1 MLYAELCHL
10 WTLKSMLKL
19 EKKKQKHVMLMSN
32 SIAWLMKLHVY
43 ENENFN
49 CSRNET
55 PSNNVLVHWCV
66 EWVFVIMNR
75 ESEHVIVNY
84 IGTQP

>member
-1 MLYAELCHL
+1 
-10 WTLKSMLKL
+10 
-19 EKKKQKHVMLMSN
+19 
-32 SIAWLMKLHVY
+32 
-43 ENENFN
+43 
-49 CSRNET
+49 
-55 PSNNVLVHWCV
+55 LVHWCV